1 MIDCE
6 CYRFMGRLFYREV
19 SIFEMDK
26 CSFVSLQCYAE
37 HTPPYHR
44 LDRTSKQTA
53 RYQYGIHGL
62 KFYNYRRNE
71 FYRSQE
77 ELLIFLKKYSG
88 RKNILFG
95 YKGRTIES
103 DLCKRLEIPAINLEH
118 FGIKKYEVFEKV
130 F

>member
-6 CYRFMGRLFYREV
+6 CYRLMGRLFYSEV

-44 LDRTSKQTA
+44 LHRKSKQ
-53 RYQYGIHGL
+53 
-62 KFYNYRRNE
+62 KDWRNE

-77 ELLIFLKKYSG
+77 ELIIFLKKYSA

-95 YKGRTIES
+95 YKGRTI
-103 DLCKRLEIPAINLEH
+103 
-118 FGIKKYEVFEKV
+118 
-130 F
+130 

>member
-1 MIDCE
+1 
-6 CYRFMGRLFYREV
+6 MGRLFYREV

-53 RYQYGIHGL
+53 RCQYGIHGL

-71 FYRSQE
+71 FYHSQE
-77 ELLIFLKKYSG
+77 QLIFSKKYSR
-88 RKNILFG
+88 RKKILFG
-95 YKGRTIES
+95 YKG
-103 DLCKRLEIPAINLEH
+103 
-118 FGIKKYEVFEKV
+118 GKKYIY
-130 F
+130 

>member
-1 MIDCE
+1 MCQIYDSAFNKILNHDNLFEKEGNKILKNVTHVIDCE

-44 LDRTSKQTA
+44 LHRKSKQ
-53 RYQYGIHGL
+53 
-62 KFYNYRRNE
+62 KDWRNE

-77 ELLIFLKKYSG
+77 ELIIFLKKYSG

-95 YKGRTIES
+95 YKGRTI
-103 DLCKRLEIPAINLEH
+103 
-118 FGIKKYEVFEKV
+118 
-130 F
+130 